1 MLWQQTIERGQVGS
15 VMWMEKLTS
24 GVLRVLTPL
33 GSRYIQLSFSQRI
46 YLLWI
51 FRHFPILPQKV
62 LSPRQQQLI
71 DQLCSQDDRFLSLMH
86 PSELDVPIIGTLEHR
101 PPVVVESVPPID
113 VAAKSPLADLRQRS

>member
-1 MLWQQTIERGQVGS
+1 
-15 VMWMEKLTS
+15 MWMEKLTS